1 MDPELRLRI
10 GLMTTPKRHLVDPTL
25 AATLLDYCPSRL
37 IQDPNDFGFLFE
49 SLATRDARVFAAAID
64 TSRFHYQRHLDGHR
78 VRAGGRSLTKPPPDS
93 YASQILEYGGGRLLE
108 SSRP

>member
-1 MDPELRLRI
+1 
-10 GLMTTPKRHLVDPTL
+10 MTTPKRHLVDPTL

-64 TSRFHYQRHLDGHR
+64 TSRFHYRE
-78 VRAGGRSLTKPPPDS
+78 RAGT
-93 YASQILEYGGGRLLE
+93 LEVDLIVQRTNGTSMAIEFELGGAH
-108 SSRP
+108 